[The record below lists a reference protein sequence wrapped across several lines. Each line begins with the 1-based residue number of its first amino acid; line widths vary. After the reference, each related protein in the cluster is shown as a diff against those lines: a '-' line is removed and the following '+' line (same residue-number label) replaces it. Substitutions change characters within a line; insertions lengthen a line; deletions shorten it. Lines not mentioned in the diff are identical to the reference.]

1 MKFKKYRNLI
11 FAGRHANKMHKK
23 QAYLYPVWTDSQ
35 GPEAYN
41 SWTWEDDDD
50 RIKPEEIWR

>member
-1 MKFKKYRNLI
+1 MQIKCIKN
-11 FAGRHANKMHKK
+11 
-23 QAYLYPVWTDSQ
+23 QAYLYTLWTDSQ
-35 GPEAYN
+35 GPEAYD

>member
-1 MKFKKYRNLI
+1 
-11 FAGRHANKMHKK
+11 MHKK
-23 QAYLYPVWTDSQ
+23 QVYLYPVWTDSQ

-41 SWTWEDDDD
+41 GWTWEDDDD